1 MNGNNMEMSYGIGL
15 FFLGGIVS
23 VLFMGL
29 ILYVHGLEANKK
41 EEELD
46 QDWYHDIN
54 KFNKNLEEQQK
65 RKKQFIE

>member
-1 MNGNNMEMSYGIGL
+1 
-15 FFLGGIVS
+15 
-23 VLFMGL
+23 MGL

-46 QDWYHDIN
+46 EDWYHDIN